1 MTGTRITR
9 WVTLLGLVLVMVL
22 LASLLACGSEEPTP
36 TPSPTIEP
44 TPTPAP
50 TIEPTATPSP
60 TIEPTP
66 MPTPSPTPE
75 TTSTETDREA
85 LVALY
90 NATDGPNW
98 TNNTNWL
105 SEEPVWEWHGVTCD
119 ANHRVTALMLRDN
132 WLRRRDAWGVGPAIQ
147 T

>member
-1 MTGTRITR
+1 MTGKQIAR
-9 WVTLLGLVLVMVL
+9 WVTLLGLVLVMLL
-22 LASLLACGSEEPTP
+22 LASPLACGLEEPTP
-36 TPSPTIEP
+36 TPSPPIEP
-44 TPTPAP
+44 TPTPSP

-66 MPTPSPTPE
+66 TPSPTPE
-75 TTSTETDREA
+75 TTSTETDREV

-105 SEEPVWEWHGVTCD
+105 SEEPIWEWYGVC
-119 ANHRVTALMLRDN
+119 L
-132 WLRRRDAWGVGPAIQ
+132 
-147 T
+147 